1 MSTGSQFITLFG
13 TAETDTYTQ
22 DERLAFL
29 QGYHHALEMHDPKRL
44 LRITPENHE
53 APVGLEQ
60 PYRAGQ
66 TRAESDLEEKKA
78 MDAAIIAA
86 IIAGI

>member
-1 MSTGSQFITLFG
+1 M
-13 TAETDTYTQ
+13 
-22 DERLAFL
+22 
-29 QGYHHALEMHDPKRL
+29 EMHDPKRL